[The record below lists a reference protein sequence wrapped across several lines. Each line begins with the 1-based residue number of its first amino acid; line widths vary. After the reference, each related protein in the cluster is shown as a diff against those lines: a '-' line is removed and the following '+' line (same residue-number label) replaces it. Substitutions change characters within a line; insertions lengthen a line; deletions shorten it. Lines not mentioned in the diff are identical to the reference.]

1 MTSPIVQATK
11 DGTVLSIRVQPNASR
26 TECAGLHGEALKIR
40 VAAPP
45 VDGAANEALIGFL
58 AEELG
63 VPRASVSVQSG
74 TGARSKR
81 VLVKG
86 LSPDQVRWRLPLL
99 SPRGTGEPK

>member
-1 MTSPIVQATK
+1 MMSPIVQATK

-45 VDGAANEALIGFL
+45 VDGAANEAVTGFL

-74 TGARSKR
+74 AGARSKR

-86 LSPDQVRWRLPLL
+86 LSPDQVRARLRPL
-99 SPRGTGEPK
+99 SRRGAAEPR